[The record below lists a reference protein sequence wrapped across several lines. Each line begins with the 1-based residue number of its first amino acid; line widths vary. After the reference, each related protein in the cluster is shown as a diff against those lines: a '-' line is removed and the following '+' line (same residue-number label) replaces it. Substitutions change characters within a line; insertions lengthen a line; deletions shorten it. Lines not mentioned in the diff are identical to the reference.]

1 MDITSEL
8 TNKGLDLKFEDLNYK
23 VNTWTDGF
31 RIGRFVIIVY
41 I

>member
-1 MDITSEL
+1 MEIKSVL

-31 RIGRFVIIVY
+31 RIGTFVIVVY